1 MSTLPNDE
9 IEDEQLSE
17 DEQQELIDELERR
30 RDPRGLAAIAVT
42 VVALT
47 FSLFQMWLAARG
59 FVFAV
64 PIPGFGRVE
73 LAALQLL
80 QVNAVH
86 VAFALVLAFLLY
98 PPSTG
103 DGPFLG
109 RLDRLRAGLDDR
121 FGANSPITQAA
132 QGIDGALRWV
142 FVDSTRSRV
151 TPADAVAIAFSI
163 AAALYMLTSFDD
175 VRAIRVFGFDSE
187 QVRTIGEILPMIEP
201 LASISVAF
209 LLGAVGV
216 FLVLEATRRSLGLFL
231 TLIVAAFVAYA
242 RYGYLIPADGVLSTP
257 FGFGIAIP
265 YISIL
270 SIPAGDW
277 GTIIQNF
284 WYNTENGVFGIPVT
298 VSVQFIYIF
307 ILFGAFLEM
316 SGAGQ
321 WFIDLAYS
329 ITGHRKGGPAKASVL
344 SSGFMGTISGS
355 SIANTV
361 TTGAFTIPLM
371 KRSGYRSE
379 FSGAVEA
386 SASSGGQILPPVM
399 GAAAFLIVEYTAT
412 PYSDVIVA
420 ATIPAIAF
428 FFGVWVMV
436 HLEASKTGITQVAKE
451 DTIALRPHLRSG
463 WFYLLPIVILL
474 YYLIV
479 ARLTV
484 ARSAWFSIVAV
495 VAAIAVVAAYNERT
509 RFGLFAGILGV
520 LLAEFLAYL
529 FAGTN
534 LIGILFGNGGTGR
547 SLYGALAGATSKL
560 GTIAIV
566 VSAVT
571 LLLRPRLEAARL
583 DYDGSVEDAAES
595 GAEAIGRPRLAD
607 NGAFRFGSFVLRSME
622 SGARTA
628 TPIVV
633 AVAAV
638 GVVPGVLSATG
649 LAPNL
654 TTFIT
659 TLAGDSLVLLLAIT
673 AISGI
678 ILGMGVPTTATY
690 ILLAAV
696 LAPAMVG
703 SGEMPQL
710 AAHLFILYFGVIA
723 DITPPVAVAA
733 YAASGIA
740 KSDPFPTGVE
750 AFSLSLNKAIVPFAF
765 VLTPGLLLLRET
777 GNNQVRIITFADVL
791 DVGYFVPEVLI
802 PVVCMFVGVLA
813 LGPAIIGYFYTDVS
827 RSERGLFVLSA
838 MLLMTPVVF
847 FTAIADF
854 MGALTPYTMVA
865 PPFLGLALRGVG
877 LVLFLVLAVRNRR
890 GTEEQPASERRAET
904 ATDD

>member
-1 MSTLPNDE
+1 M
-9 IEDEQLSE
+9 
-17 DEQQELIDELERR
+17 
-30 RDPRGLAAIAVT
+30 
-42 VVALT
+42 
-47 FSLFQMWLAARG
+47 
-59 FVFAV
+59 
-64 PIPGFGRVE
+64 
-73 LAALQLL
+73 
-80 QVNAVH
+80 
-86 VAFALVLAFLLY
+86 
-98 PPSTG
+98 
-103 DGPFLG
+103 
-109 RLDRLRAGLDDR
+109 
-121 FGANSPITQAA
+121 
-132 QGIDGALRWV
+132 
-142 FVDSTRSRV
+142 
-151 TPADAVAIAFSI
+151 
-163 AAALYMLTSFDD
+163 
-175 VRAIRVFGFDSE
+175 
-187 QVRTIGEILPMIEP
+187 
-201 LASISVAF
+201 
-209 LLGAVGV
+209 
-216 FLVLEATRRSLGLFL
+216 
-231 TLIVAAFVAYA
+231 
-242 RYGYLIPADGVLSTP
+242 
-257 FGFGIAIP
+257 
-265 YISIL
+265 
-270 SIPAGDW
+270 
-277 GTIIQNF
+277 
-284 WYNTENGVFGIPVT
+284 
-298 VSVQFIYIF
+298 QFIYIF

-436 HLEASKTGITQVAKE
+436 HLEASKTGITQVSKE
-451 DTIALRPHLRSG
+451 DTIALWSHLRSG

-495 VAAIAVVAAYNERT
+495 VAVIAVVAAYNERT

-838 MLLMTPVVF
+838 VLLMTPVVF

>member
-1 MSTLPNDE
+1 MSTLPNE
-9 IEDEQLSE
+9 EVEDEQLSE

-59 FVFAV
+59 FVFAL
-64 PIPGFGRVE
+64 PIPGFGQVE

-80 QVNAVH
+80 QVNAIH

-121 FGANSPITQAA
+121 FGADSPITQAA
-132 QGIDGALRWV
+132 QGIDSALRWV

-163 AAALYMLTSFDD
+163 AAALYMFTSFDD

-242 RYGYLIPADGVLSTP
+242 RYGYLIPADGIISTP
-257 FGFGIAIP
+257 LGFGIAIP

-329 ITGHRKGGPAKASVL
+329 LTGHRKGGPAKASVL
-344 SSGFMGTISGS
+344 SSGFIGTISGS

-371 KRSGYRSE
+371 KRSGYRSK

-428 FFGVWVMV
+428 FFGVWVM
-436 HLEASKTGITQVAKE
+436 ST
-451 DTIALRPHLRSG
+451 
-463 WFYLLPIVILL
+463 
-474 YYLIV
+474 
-479 ARLTV
+479 
-484 ARSAWFSIVAV
+484 
-495 VAAIAVVAAYNERT
+495 
-509 RFGLFAGILGV
+509 
-520 LLAEFLAYL
+520 
-529 FAGTN
+529 
-534 LIGILFGNGGTGR
+534 
-547 SLYGALAGATSKL
+547 
-560 GTIAIV
+560 
-566 VSAVT
+566 
-571 LLLRPRLEAARL
+571 
-583 DYDGSVEDAAES
+583 
-595 GAEAIGRPRLAD
+595 
-607 NGAFRFGSFVLRSME
+607 
-622 SGARTA
+622 
-628 TPIVV
+628 
-633 AVAAV
+633 
-638 GVVPGVLSATG
+638 
-649 LAPNL
+649 
-654 TTFIT
+654 
-659 TLAGDSLVLLLAIT
+659 
-673 AISGI
+673 
-678 ILGMGVPTTATY
+678 
-690 ILLAAV
+690 
-696 LAPAMVG
+696 
-703 SGEMPQL
+703 
-710 AAHLFILYFGVIA
+710 
-723 DITPPVAVAA
+723 
-733 YAASGIA
+733 
-740 KSDPFPTGVE
+740 
-750 AFSLSLNKAIVPFAF
+750 
-765 VLTPGLLLLRET
+765 
-777 GNNQVRIITFADVL
+777 
-791 DVGYFVPEVLI
+791 
-802 PVVCMFVGVLA
+802 
-813 LGPAIIGYFYTDVS
+813 
-827 RSERGLFVLSA
+827 
-838 MLLMTPVVF
+838 
-847 FTAIADF
+847 
-854 MGALTPYTMVA
+854 
-865 PPFLGLALRGVG
+865 
-877 LVLFLVLAVRNRR
+877 
-890 GTEEQPASERRAET
+890 
-904 ATDD
+904 